1 MGEAAPPAWVVQ
13 TQQTL
18 GTLVNKPK
26 LTDNLLKKP
35 PFRFLHDV
43 VTATCKTTGYTQ
55 GLFPEEML
63 DSKAIKDKDAKIQ
76 YDSPRIV
83 VLVIATGSCSRSATA
98 SWR

>member
-1 MGEAAPPAWVVQ
+1 MGEAAPAWIVQ

-18 GTLVNKPK
+18 GTIVNKPK

-43 VTATCKTTGYTQ
+43 VSATCKSTGYTQ

-83 VLVIATGSCSRSATA
+83 IAPVSLCSRSATE